1 MKSKLPALKINIYES
16 DGNKDYG
23 YEVVCGESTVIKYNY
38 KGKVHTQRVLSDF
51 ESDLLKKQI
60 KAIKLNFLSEQ
71 PDMRYMQEPS
81 ITTLVEIKSQF
92 SKVSIK
98 WETNDELGLKKS
110 FIEINKFIET
120 VHEML
125 AVDFSNLNMPTF
137 R

>member
-1 MKSKLPALKINIYES
+1 
-16 DGNKDYG
+16 
-23 YEVVCGESTVIKYNY
+23 
-38 KGKVHTQRVLSDF
+38 
-51 ESDLLKKQI
+51 
-60 KAIKLNFLSEQ
+60 
-71 PDMRYMQEPS
+71 MRYLKEPS

-120 VHEML
+120 VREML
-125 AVDFSNLNMPTF
+125 VVDFSNLNMPTF